1 MLEAR
6 SVAVVGASVKEG
18 SLGRQMMIEL
28 RRGGFDGHI
37 YPVNPRYEEVDGYRC
52 YASIGE
58 VPEPVDLAILGVA
71 NARIEAALADAAS
84 AGARSATTFA
94 SLFEEGADPHGPP
107 LTARLAAIANEHAMA
122 FCGGNGMGFVN
133 LEAGLRATGF
143 PTPDELRRGPVAFI
157 SHSGSAFA
165 AMAFNDRGIGFN
177 LIVSSGQEI
186 VTSVGE
192 YVEYALGLDSTRVI
206 GLFLETIREPER
218 FRAALE
224 LAAARAVPVI
234 ALKVGRAEGTSE
246 MVAAH
251 SGALAGEDGAYEAL
265 FYAHGV
271 HRVTSLDEMADTME
285 LFSCPRRVTTG
296 NGIASVHDS
305 GGERVLFVDLAADVD
320 VPLARISDATAARIQ
335 DALDPGLVA
344 ANPLDAWGTGI
355 DHERIFLE
363 SLEALHADPDTA
375 AVAFVVD
382 LTRQGKPYEEG
393 YLRVAADVFA
403 RTDKPFCVV
412 SNLES
417 AIAPEE
423 AAILRDGGIPVL
435 EGTETGLRALRHLLD
450 DRAVR
455 ARSVGSPPRP
465 PADQVRG
472 RWRARLTS
480 GEPVDEVEGLE
491 LLAAYG
497 VPVTR
502 CARAGS
508 EDAAVDAAERA
519 GWPVALKTAMPGSTH
534 KSDVD
539 GVRLGIRTA
548 DELRAAYS
556 QMAGRLGPVVVVA
569 AMAPPGV
576 ELALG
581 IVRDAQF
588 GPLVL
593 AAAGGILVELLHDR
607 RLAFPPLD
615 VDGARRLIDG
625 LRARRMLDGVR
636 GSSPADVD
644 AVARAAAALSVL
656 AADLGDVLE
665 ALDVNP
671 LIASAG
677 GCVAVDC
684 LVVPR
689 RSV

>member
-1 MLEAR
+1 M
-6 SVAVVGASVKEG
+6 
-18 SLGRQMMIEL
+18 
-28 RRGGFDGHI
+28 
-37 YPVNPRYEEVDGYRC
+37 
-52 YASIGE
+52 
-58 VPEPVDLAILGVA
+58 
-71 NARIEAALADAAS
+71 
-84 AGARSATTFA
+84 
-94 SLFEEGADPHGPP
+94 
-107 LTARLAAIANEHAMA
+107 
-122 FCGGNGMGFVN
+122 
-133 LEAGLRATGF
+133 
-143 PTPDELRRGPVAFI
+143 
-157 SHSGSAFA
+157 
-165 AMAFNDRGIGFN
+165 
-177 LIVSSGQEI
+177 
-186 VTSVGE
+186 
-192 YVEYALGLDSTRVI
+192 
-206 GLFLETIREPER
+206 
-218 FRAALE
+218 
-224 LAAARAVPVI
+224 
-234 ALKVGRAEGTSE
+234 
-246 MVAAH
+246 
-251 SGALAGEDGAYEAL
+251 
-265 FYAHGV
+265 
-271 HRVTSLDEMADTME
+271 
-285 LFSCPRRVTTG
+285 
-296 NGIASVHDS
+296 
-305 GGERVLFVDLAADVD
+305 
-320 VPLARISDATAARIQ
+320 
-335 DALDPGLVA
+335 
-344 ANPLDAWGTGI
+344 
-355 DHERIFLE
+355 
-363 SLEALHADPDTA
+363 
-375 AVAFVVD
+375 AFVVD

-393 YLRVAADVFA
+393 YLQVAADVFA

-412 SNLES
+412 SNLAS

-465 PADQVRG
+465 PADEVRG

-480 GEPVDEVEGLE
+480 GESIDEVEGLE

-497 VPVTR
+497 VPVIP

-508 EDAAVDAAERA
+508 EDAAVAAAERV
-519 GWPVALKTAMPGSTH
+519 GWPVAMKTAMPGSTH

-556 QMAGRLGPVVVVA
+556 QMAGRLGPAVVVA

-615 VDGARRLIDG
+615 VEGARRLIDG

-636 GSSPADVD
+636 GSPPADVD
-644 AVARAAAALSVL
+644 AVAGAVSALSVL

-671 LIASAG
+671 LIASAS
-677 GCVAVDC
+677 GCVAVDS